1 MERRKKFQN
10 ENLYF
15 KIIDLM
21 TDTIIPFAKFSNDS
35 LLQARSMRH
44 LLKIAS
50 AITLFGILLFF
61 VSKKSNS
68 EKEVIIKVKASK
80 TASYSNNCFATYD
93 NLV

>member
-1 MERRKKFQN
+1 
-10 ENLYF
+10 
-15 KIIDLM
+15 M
-21 TDTIIPFAKFSNDS
+21 TDTIIPFVKFSNDS

-68 EKEVIIKVKASK
+68 EKE
-80 TASYSNNCFATYD
+80 
-93 NLV
+93 